1 MLTQERFEAI
11 VKVVNRAG
19 AVTVQ
24 NLAKALNTS
33 ESTIRRDLVQLDSL
47 GRVRKVHG
55 GATSVVQLEAVQERC
70 MQEKYNSNMEAKKQI
85 AAYAASLVH
94 ANDFIFLDAGS
105 TTEQMADF
113 LEETSAVYVTNG
125 ITLAQKLAARG
136 FRVMLIA
143 GRVKAS
149 TDAVIGSE
157 AVVSLQNYHFSR
169 GFFGTNGI
177 AVEEG
182 FTTPDIEEARNKCE
196 AMKRCHKCYV
206 LADSSKF
213 DVLSNVSFGCLANAA
228 IITADVEEVNLKQYK
243 QHTEVI
249 EL

>member
-94 ANDFIFLDAGS
+94 EYMRMILFFLMLVQQRSRWPIFWKK
-105 TTEQMADF
+105 Q
-113 LEETSAVYVTNG
+113 
-125 ITLAQKLAARG
+125 
-136 FRVMLIA
+136 
-143 GRVKAS
+143 
-149 TDAVIGSE
+149 
-157 AVVSLQNYHFSR
+157 
-169 GFFGTNGI
+169 
-177 AVEEG
+177 
-182 FTTPDIEEARNKCE
+182 
-196 AMKRCHKCYV
+196 V
-206 LADSSKF
+206 LF
-213 DVLSNVSFGCLANAA
+213 M
-228 IITADVEEVNLKQYK
+228 
-243 QHTEVI
+243 
-249 EL
+249 

>member
-157 AVVSLQNYHFSR
+157 AVVSLQNYHFP
-169 GFFGTNGI
+169 GVFL
-177 AVEEG
+177 
-182 FTTPDIEEARNKCE
+182 
-196 AMKRCHKCYV
+196 V
-206 LADSSKF
+206 LM
-213 DVLSNVSFGCLANAA
+213 VLL
-228 IITADVEEVNLKQYK
+228 
-243 QHTEVI
+243 
-249 EL
+249 

>member
-70 MQEKYNSNMEAKKQI
+70 MQENII
-85 AAYAASLVH
+85 AIWRLKADCRYATSLVH

-125 ITLAQKLAARG
+125 ITLAQKLAQTR
-136 FRVMLIA
+136 L
-143 GRVKAS
+143 
-149 TDAVIGSE
+149 
-157 AVVSLQNYHFSR
+157 
-169 GFFGTNGI
+169 
-177 AVEEG
+177 
-182 FTTPDIEEARNKCE
+182 
-196 AMKRCHKCYV
+196 
-206 LADSSKF
+206 
-213 DVLSNVSFGCLANAA
+213 
-228 IITADVEEVNLKQYK
+228 
-243 QHTEVI
+243 
-249 EL
+249 